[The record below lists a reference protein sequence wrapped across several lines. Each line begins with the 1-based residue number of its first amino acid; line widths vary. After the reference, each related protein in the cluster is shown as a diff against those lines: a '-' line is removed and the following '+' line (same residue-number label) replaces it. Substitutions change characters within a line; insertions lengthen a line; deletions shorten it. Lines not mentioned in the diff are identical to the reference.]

1 MWTNRKDLRKI
12 NYFIW
17 KSIFLALKPHC
28 FLFKI
33 TCNSISRPDQT
44 PNHIIMLSI
53 KLKWPRVA
61 SCIPN
66 STLQPISDQSAWWT
80 GRSPISH
87 IELPISDHRTWSTL
101 VKLYRQVADLF
112 LIQNEN
118 IIVLLYSNASRMV
131 SFGYF
136 NME

>member
-1 MWTNRKDLRKI
+1 
-12 NYFIW
+12 
-17 KSIFLALKPHC
+17 
-28 FLFKI
+28 
-33 TCNSISRPDQT
+33 
-44 PNHIIMLSI
+44 MLSI
-53 KLKWPRVA
+53 KLKWPREA

-66 STLQPISDQSAWWT
+66 STLQPISDQS
-80 GRSPISH
+80 SPISD

-118 IIVLLYSNASRMV
+118 IIALLYSNASCMV